1 MHRNQGTVFLLAAFL
16 LSTTPSLADVVLLG
30 GYQLVYASGN
40 VFIICDRDA
49 NPDGPCGPDIN
60 EYGLADASIS
70 FGIYALTPFSTTKLQ
85 NVDLAAQNTAIG
97 KDSAT
102 VSVEAHATQTFEVTP
117 ASFSADLLTE
127 ASINSFVH
135 VFANGTVRVSN
146 WLKIDF
152 DLSTEMTLLVTELVS
167 SKGTGWGIFPRT
179 GIEVDGAYV
188 SCDPYPC
195 DGFAIPLAPGSH
207 DLFYMADLNTSEY
220 FPPED
225 ATAIFSVRLV
235 PDPRWEAIVLALLA
249 TICYVIVR
257 SRRAR
262 VEAGT

>member
-16 LSTTPSLADVVLLG
+16 LSTTPSLADVVLVSA
-30 GYQLVYASGN
+30 YQGVNASGN
-40 VFIICDRDA
+40 VFIICDA

-70 FGIYALTPFSTTKLQ
+70 FGITYTSPQPFSTTKLQ
-85 NVDLAAQNTAIG
+85 NIDLAAQNTAIG

-135 VFANGTVRVSN
+135 AFANGTVRVSN
-146 WLKIDF
+146 WLEIDF

-167 SKGTGWGIFPRT
+167 ENSAIFPRT
-179 GIEVDGAYV
+179 GLQVDGAYV

-220 FPPED
+220 FPPES
-225 ATAIFSVRLV
+225 ATASFSVRLV

-257 SRRAR
+257 SHRAR